1 MSRSRPVVHG
11 ASALL
16 LAGLLLT
23 FVCGCGTGSG
33 SEGGTGGERSEQVR
47 NADPDDSNM
56 SPAEIRAKRIA
67 ARKQA
72 LKLARQ
78 AREAERLQAQ
88 LARAKARK
96 AARQA
101 RTESRRIRIKA
112 RALARRGGDV
122 DCGSFASQATAQ
134 LYLLGGDPFGLDA
147 DGDGVACADLPC
159 PCSIAAGGDP
169 GDSGDTGG
177 VSEPP
182 VSFRG
187 TVVDVADGDTLDV
200 TTPSGAV
207 ETVRIIGIDTPEVYG
222 GKECGGP
229 VASAAM
235 KRLATG
241 QKVTVTSD
249 PTQDRR
255 DHYGRLLAYID
266 RGNQDLG
273 FTMVRRGLASA
284 YPYDGPF
291 QRYPRYARADRQAR
305 ADGTGSWSRCDISPG

>member
-1 MSRSRPVVHG
+1 MNRSRPVARA
-11 ASALL
+11 ASVLL

-23 FVCGCGTGSG
+23 FACGCGTGSG
-33 SEGGTGGERSEQVR
+33 SEGNPGGDKSEQVR
-47 NADPDDSNM
+47 NGDIENTGL
-56 SPAEIRAKRIA
+56 SPAETRAKRIA
-67 ARKQA
+67 ARKRA

-78 AREAERLQAQ
+78 SREAERLEAQ
-88 LARAKARK
+88 IARAKARK

-101 RTESRRIRIKA
+101 RAESRRIRIRA

-169 GDSGDTGG
+169 GDSGDAGG
-177 VSEPP
+177 TSEPP

-222 GKECGGP
+222 GTECGGP
-229 VASAAM
+229 VASATM

-266 RGNQDLG
+266 RGSQDLG
-273 FTMVRRGLASA
+273 FTMVKRGLASA

-291 QRYPRYARADRQAR
+291 QRYPRYARADSQAR